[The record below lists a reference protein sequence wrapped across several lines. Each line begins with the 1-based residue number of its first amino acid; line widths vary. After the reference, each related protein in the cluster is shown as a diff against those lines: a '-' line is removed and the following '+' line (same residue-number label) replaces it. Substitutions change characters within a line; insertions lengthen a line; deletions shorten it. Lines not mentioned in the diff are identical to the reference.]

1 MAIIPPRLDDRAFD
15 DLRAELIRR
24 IPIHA
29 PEWTDHN
36 ASDPGIALLELF
48 AALGD
53 NLLYRLNRVPEA
65 ARLEFLRLL
74 AIAPEPARPA
84 AAMVRLEAKR
94 GPFAPV
100 PVDFGTGSTTLELA
114 AGDVPFQA
122 LEEIT
127 ALPVELGAW
136 VKLPYTGPLLPGGVE
151 NVSTLLAD
159 HLGSAVPPALTQYRA
174 VPLAPPDGG
183 RLPAP
188 ISSGASVDGRLWLCL
203 LAPEAAMAE
212 ALRSTGNDGAAAR
225 KLIRQRLSGQV
236 LNLGVRT
243 DDALCGATDHH
254 RCPDSG
260 TDPERWP
267 LRWEIS
273 TGSFSGAAKQV
284 DRLRYQRLAVVADS
298 TDNLGHSGT
307 VRLRLPESGP
317 GPDAEP
323 FGNWTAASFE
333 PPDTDLLGVG
343 ELPPRL
349 DDDKLAAR
357 VLGWVRVA
365 RADASHPPLR
375 LRWIDANV
383 VRVEQAVTAPTELL
397 GYGDGRTGQRYTLAH
412 PPIIPGSEQVQV
424 FGPLGWE
431 NWTPID
437 DLALAGPDDPFYT
450 LDPGDGG
457 ITFGDGLHGRM
468 PLPGEA
474 IRCLSYRY
482 GGGVRGNVGAGRIN
496 RVLRA
501 SPAAALALKAGNPLP
516 AEGGAD
522 AETLPEA
529 TARIPQVLRHND
541 RAVATDDFTD
551 LALGTPGVQV
561 GRAHLLPRHKPHER
575 VDGVPGVVTLIVLPA
590 YDPMQPDQPTP
601 DREMLRRVCAHLEPR
616 RLVTTELYVTPPQY
630 VRLSCSVAVEPNPGA
645 GEETLRRHIELALRQ
660 HLAPL
665 PPYGPDGKGWPFGR
679 NVTDRDIEAA
689 TLRVLGVRLVNEVLV
704 VGEEIDRTGSR
715 RPVETAVTMLAW
727 QLPVLLEV
735 RVAIGANS
743 MAEVLPPLGTEPAA
757 TPPTSMPVPVG
768 KEEC

>member
-254 RCPDSG
+254 RCPAPG

-273 TGSFSGAAKQV
+273 TGGFTGAERQV
-284 DRLRYQRLAVVADS
+284 DRVRYQRLALLADN
-298 TDNLGHSGT
+298 TDSLGRRGT
-307 VRLRLPESGP
+307 VRLRLPDAAGS
-317 GPDAEP
+317 AEP
-323 FGNWTAASFE
+323 FSDWTAASFTL
-333 PPDTDLLGVG
+333 PDPDLLGIG
-343 ELPPRL
+343 ELDEAGAGVLRPSGGERAELAGGEHRPRL
-349 DDDKLAAR
+349 QRHRR
-357 VLGWVRVA
+357 VRLGGLGEHGRERGLPGRLPHEQVDRSEDELG
-365 RADASHPPLR
+365 RCRGDADGPPERDR
-375 LRWIDANV
+375 LLSIADRPID
-383 VRVEQAVTAPTELL
+383 VEQEAP
-397 GYGDGRTGQRYTLAH
+397 
-412 PPIIPGSEQVQV
+412 
-424 FGPLGWE
+424 
-431 NWTPID
+431 
-437 DLALAGPDDPFYT
+437 
-450 LDPGDGG
+450 
-457 ITFGDGLHGRM
+457 
-468 PLPGEA
+468 
-474 IRCLSYRY
+474 
-482 GGGVRGNVGAGRIN
+482 
-496 RVLRA
+496 
-501 SPAAALALKAGNPLP
+501 
-516 AEGGAD
+516 
-522 AETLPEA
+522 
-529 TARIPQVLRHND
+529 
-541 RAVATDDFTD
+541 
-551 LALGTPGVQV
+551 
-561 GRAHLLPRHKPHER
+561 
-575 VDGVPGVVTLIVLPA
+575 
-590 YDPMQPDQPTP
+590 
-601 DREMLRRVCAHLEPR
+601 
-616 RLVTTELYVTPPQY
+616 
-630 VRLSCSVAVEPNPGA
+630 
-645 GEETLRRHIELALRQ
+645 
-660 HLAPL
+660 
-665 PPYGPDGKGWPFGR
+665 
-679 NVTDRDIEAA
+679 
-689 TLRVLGVRLVNEVLV
+689 
-704 VGEEIDRTGSR
+704 
-715 RPVETAVTMLAW
+715 
-727 QLPVLLEV
+727 
-735 RVAIGANS
+735 
-743 MAEVLPPLGTEPAA
+743 
-757 TPPTSMPVPVG
+757 
-768 KEEC
+768 

>member
-36 ASDPGIALLELF
+36 ASDPGIALIELF

-74 AIAPEPARPA
+74 AIAPKPARVA
-84 AAMVRLEAKR
+84 GAMVRLEARR
-94 GPFAPV
+94 GPFVPI

-122 LEEIT
+122 LEEVT

-136 VKLPYTGPLLPGGVE
+136 VKQPYTGPVLPGGVD

-159 HLGSAVPPALTQYRA
+159 HLGTATAPALDQYRA

-188 ISSGASVDGRLWLCL
+188 ISTGASLDQRIWLCL
-203 LAPEAAMAE
+203 LAPDAALAE
-212 ALRSTGNDGAAAR
+212 ALRSTGNDAAAAR

-236 LNLGVRT
+236 LNLGLCT
-243 DDALCGATDHH
+243 DDVLCGATDHH
-254 RCPDSG
+254 RCPDPG
-260 TDPERWP
+260 TDPARWP

-273 TGSFSGAAKQV
+273 TGRFTGAAAQV
-284 DRLRYQRLAVVADS
+284 DRLLYQRLAVVADT
-298 TDNLGHSGT
+298 TDNLGRQGT
-307 VRLRLPESGP
+307 VRLRLPESKAS
-317 GPDAEP
+317 PDAEP

-333 PPDTDLLGVG
+333 PPDADLLGVG
-343 ELPPRL
+343 DLPPRL

-357 VLGWVRVA
+357 VLGWIRVG
-365 RADASHPPLR
+365 RVDPTHPPIR

-383 VRVEQAVTAPTELL
+383 VRVEQAVTAPAELL
-397 GYGDGRTGQRYTLAH
+397 GYGDGRTGQNHTLAH
-412 PPIIPGSEQVQV
+412 TPVIAGSEQVQV
-424 FGPLGWE
+424 FGTLGWE
-431 NWTPID
+431 NWTAVD

-450 LDPGDGG
+450 LDPTDGSL
-457 ITFGDGLHGRM
+457 TFGDGIHGRM

-482 GGGVRGNVGAGRIN
+482 GGGVRGNLGAGRIN

-501 SPAAALALKAGNPLP
+501 SPAAALALKANNPLP

-551 LALGTPGVQV
+551 LALGTPGVHV

-590 YDPMQPDQPTP
+590 YDPLQPDQPTP

-630 VRLSCSVAVEPNPGA
+630 VRLSCSVAVEPEPGA
-645 GEETLRRHIELALRQ
+645 GEETLRRNIELALRQ

-679 NVTDRDIEAA
+679 KVRDRDIEAA
-689 TLRVLGVRLVNEVLV
+689 TLRVQGVRLVNQVLV
-704 VGEEIDRTGSR
+704 VGEEIDRNGSPS
-715 RPVETAVTMLAW
+715 PVEESVAMLAW

-735 RVAIGANS
+735 RVAIGADAT
-743 MAEVLPPLGTEPAA
+743 AEILPPLDSTPAA
-757 TPPTSMPVPVG
+757 TPVTSMPVPVG

>member
-36 ASDPGIALLELF
+36 ASDPGIALIELF

-74 AIAPEPARPA
+74 AIAPKPARVA
-84 AAMVRLEAKR
+84 GAMVRLEARR
-94 GPFAPV
+94 GPFVPI

-122 LEEIT
+122 LEEVT

-136 VKLPYTGPLLPGGVE
+136 VKQPYTGPVLPGGID

-159 HLGSAVPPALTQYRA
+159 HLGTATAPALDQYRA

-188 ISSGASVDGRLWLCL
+188 ISTGASLDQRIWLCL
-203 LAPEAAMAE
+203 LAPDAALAE
-212 ALRSTGNDGAAAR
+212 ALRSTGNDAAAAR

-236 LNLGVRT
+236 LNLGLCT
-243 DDALCGATDHH
+243 DDVLCGATDHH
-254 RCPDSG
+254 RCPDPG
-260 TDPERWP
+260 TDPARWP

-273 TGSFSGAAKQV
+273 TGRFTGAAAQV
-284 DRLRYQRLAVVADS
+284 DRLLYQRLAVVADT
-298 TDNLGHSGT
+298 TDNLGRQGT
-307 VRLRLPESGP
+307 VRLRLPESKAS
-317 GPDAEP
+317 PDAEP

-333 PPDTDLLGVG
+333 PPDADLLGVG
-343 ELPPRL
+343 DLPPRL

-357 VLGWVRVA
+357 VLGWIRVG
-365 RADASHPPLR
+365 RVDPTHPPIR

-383 VRVEQAVTAPTELL
+383 VRVEQAVTAPAELL
-397 GYGDGRTGQRYTLAH
+397 GYGDGRTGQSHTLAH
-412 PPIIPGSEQVQV
+412 TPVIAGSEQVQV
-424 FGPLGWE
+424 FGTLGWE
-431 NWTPID
+431 NWTAVD

-450 LDPGDGG
+450 LDPTDGSL
-457 ITFGDGLHGRM
+457 TFGDGIHGRM

-482 GGGVRGNVGAGRIN
+482 GGGVRGNLGAGRIN

-501 SPAAALALKAGNPLP
+501 SPAAALALKANNPLP

-551 LALGTPGVQV
+551 LALGTPGAQV

-590 YDPMQPDQPTP
+590 YDPLQPDQPTP

-630 VRLSCSVAVEPNPGA
+630 VRLSCSVAVEPEPGA
-645 GEETLRRHIELALRQ
+645 GEETLRRNIELALRQ

-679 NVTDRDIEAA
+679 KVRDRDIEAA
-689 TLRVLGVRLVNEVLV
+689 TLRVQGVRLVNQVLV
-704 VGEEIDRTGSR
+704 VGEEIDRNGSPS
-715 RPVETAVTMLAW
+715 PVEESVAMLAW

-735 RVAIGANS
+735 RVAIGADAT
-743 MAEVLPPLGTEPAA
+743 AEILPPLDSTPAA
-757 TPPTSMPVPVG
+757 TPVTSMPVPVG